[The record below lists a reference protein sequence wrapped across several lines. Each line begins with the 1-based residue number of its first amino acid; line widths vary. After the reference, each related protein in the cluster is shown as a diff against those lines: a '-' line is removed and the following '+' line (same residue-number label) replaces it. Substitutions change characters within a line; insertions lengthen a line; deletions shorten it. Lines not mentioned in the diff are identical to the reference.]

1 MEQLT
6 LRWTAGAIHL
16 LALLIGAA
24 SIAVRAAAV
33 RGITDTRRLGLVFRA
48 DSWWGISALLFIGT
62 GLWRAFGGLE
72 KGSDYYLG
80 STAFH
85 VKMGLLLMILA
96 LEVRPMTTLIRWR
109 VANARGQSIDLAA
122 SDTIARISTIQLL
135 LLAGMVVMATAMAR
149 GLFA

>member
-1 MEQLT
+1 
-6 LRWTAGAIHL
+6 
-16 LALLIGAA
+16 
-24 SIAVRAAAV
+24 
-33 RGITDTRRLGLVFRA
+33 A

-149 GLFA
+149 